1 MSDLYIES
9 RLQAIKDIAS
19 ASCSDIKDADNIAG
33 FCDEIYSAI
42 PKLDKIIEE
51 LELHSFELGTDTLPA
66 HYVRLNDAIEIVKQ
80 GGVGTETETIRDKAV
95 KWNNNSSKRV
105 PYEFIDYVEGKR
117 GINISDDVCEW
128 KLEDEEA
135 NLYLTGCQQRQLI
148 FEGTPKE
155 NGYRYCH
162 YCGKKILCKE

>member
-1 MSDLYIES
+1 MSDLYIEA

-19 ASCSDIKDADNIAG
+19 ASCTDEKDADNIAS
-33 FCDEIYSAI
+33 FCDEIYDAI
-42 PKLDKIIEE
+42 PKIDKIVEE
-51 LELHSFELGTDTLPA
+51 LELHSFELGTDTLPV
-66 HYVRLNDAIEIVKQ
+66 HYVRLKEAIEIVKQ
-80 GGVGTETETIRDKAV
+80 GGV
-95 KWNNNSSKRV
+95 
-105 PYEFIDYVEGKR
+105 
-117 GINISDDVCEW
+117 SDASDNVCEW

>member
-1 MSDLYIES
+1 MSDLYIKA
-9 RLQAIKDIAS
+9 RLQAIKEIAS
-19 ASCSDIKDADNIAG
+19 TSCSDIKDADNIAG

-42 PKLDKIIEE
+42 PKLDKIVEE

-66 HYVRLNDAIEIVKQ
+66 HYVRLNEAIEIVNQ
-80 GGVGTETETIRDKAV
+80 GG
-95 KWNNNSSKRV
+95 
-105 PYEFIDYVEGKR
+105 
-117 GINISDDVCEW
+117 ISEASDNVCEW
-128 KLEDEEA
+128 KFEDEEA

>member
-1 MSDLYIES
+1 MNDLHIES

-33 FCDEIYSAI
+33 FCYEIYDAI
-42 PKLDKIIEE
+42 PKLDKIVEE
-51 LELHSFELGTDTLPA
+51 LELHSFELGTDTLPV
-66 HYVRLNDAIEIVKQ
+66 HYVRLNEAVEIVKQ
-80 GGVGTETETIRDKAV
+80 GSVGTETETIRDKAV

-117 GINISDDVCEW
+117 GINISDDVCKW

-148 FEGTPKE
+148 FEGSPKE